1 MSIPDHLKYTP
12 EHEWLDIDG
21 DTAKVGITRFA
32 ADALGDVVYI
42 QLPAVGTTL
51 TAGEPGGE
59 IESTK
64 SVSDIYAPADGEVVE
79 INQAVAGNPGLVN
92 SSPYEEGWLFRMT
105 ISGHSGLLDAS
116 AYEALTAGE

>member
-1 MSIPDHLKYTP
+1 VSD
-12 EHEWLDIDG
+12 
-21 DTAKVGITRFA
+21 